1 MSRIIQLAS
10 EKAKWLR
17 ESLWLDEMALGKHW
31 IVACMRVIAIFWRG
45 IFQNSLLSRAA
56 ALSYSSLLA
65 LAPVLGIVVL
75 LSVSF
80 LKVNPEAHIKQTL
93 LFIAPS
99 MNQYVGD
106 APTSAPS
113 GDEAAVADRKEM
125 RDAFD
130 LLLSRMVEGVHKN
143 LASVNQSG
151 RGLAGAAGGLVL
163 VWMGITLL
171 VAVENALN
179 DIWGVKKGRPWG
191 RKIVLYWAVL
201 SLGALSFVALSG
213 LSRATILGKLLHGIP
228 LSERMPGGAVL
239 SGTLLSLAG
248 LTLLL
253 TLFYKFFPNTRV
265 RFTAALAGGLAAAV
279 MLMANKAFSIMYIR
293 SVISIQSLYGSVG
306 IVLVLMFGLYL
317 FWAFLLLGG
326 QLTYAVQN
334 ARFIADQKAWENAS
348 EEARETTTFAAFVLI
363 SRRFS
368 ACLPPLSADEIAEK
382 LRVPGNIVNESLAR
396 LGDMG
401 LVTALEDGRGS
412 DTERTCFLPAR
423 PLKTVTLASF
433 RRGYSMRGADRGAAL
448 LRKLDPLVDSYRER
462 METLLE
468 GLPGEDME
476 ALLAL
481 HPEAP
486 AQPAPCAEPPPAG
499 GNPA

>member
-1 MSRIIQLAS
+1 MSRIFKLAS
-10 EKAKWLR
+10 DTAKWLR
-17 ESLWLDEMALGKHW
+17 ESLWLDELALGRHW
-31 IVACMRVIAIFWRG
+31 IVVCMRVIAIFWRG
-45 IFQNSLLSRAA
+45 IFQNSLFSRAA

-75 LSVSF
+75 LSASF
-80 LKVNPEAHIKQTL
+80 LKVNPETHIKQAL

-106 APTSAPS
+106 APASTTA
-113 GDEAAVADRKEM
+113 GDEAAAQSKEM

-143 LASVNQSG
+143 LESVNKSG
-151 RGLAGAAGGLVL
+151 KGLAGAAGGLVL

-171 VAVENALN
+171 VAIENALN
-179 DIWGVKKGRPWG
+179 DIWGVKKGRPWS
-191 RKIVLYWAVL
+191 RKILLYWGVL
-201 SLGALSFVALSG
+201 SLGALSFVVLSG
-213 LSRATILGKLLHGIP
+213 LSKATVLGKLLHGIP
-228 LSERMPGGAVL
+228 LTKHMPGGAVL

-265 RFTAALAGGLAAAV
+265 RFTAALAGGFAAAV
-279 MLMANKAFSIMYIR
+279 MLMANNAFSMMYIR

-306 IVLVLMFGLYL
+306 IILVLMFGLYL

-326 QLTYAVQN
+326 ELTYAVQN
-334 ARFIADQKAWENAS
+334 AQFIADQKAWENAS
-348 EEARETTTFAAFVLI
+348 EQARETTTFAAFVLI
-363 SRRFS
+363 SRRFN
-368 ACLPPLSADEIAEK
+368 ACQNPLSADEIAEK

-412 DTERTCFLPAR
+412 DAERTCFLPSR

-433 RRGYSMRGADRGAAL
+433 RKGYSTRGADRGATL
-448 LRKLDPLVDSYRER
+448 LRKRDPLVDSYRER
-462 METLLE
+462 MEALLE
-468 GLPGEDME
+468 DLPGEDME
-476 ALLAL
+476 TLLAL
-481 HPEAP
+481 HPEVP
-486 AQPAPCAEPPPAG
+486 PEPPQGAPVHPAG
-499 GNPA
+499 GNPV